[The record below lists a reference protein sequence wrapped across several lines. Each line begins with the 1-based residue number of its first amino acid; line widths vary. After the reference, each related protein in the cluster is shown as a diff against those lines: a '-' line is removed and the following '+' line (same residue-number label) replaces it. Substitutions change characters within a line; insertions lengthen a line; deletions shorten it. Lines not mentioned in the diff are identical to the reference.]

1 MYSTLG
7 IEALAHGINETK
19 SNLVI
24 TSSEQLPK
32 INKILDKIPS
42 LKNLIVFTDK
52 FTEQNLIEFKI
63 TSKSYQNLSV
73 YSLSEIENLG
83 SNSSKIDN
91 FKKPTKNDL
100 AVIMYTS
107 GSTGTPKGVMISHG
121 NILTSS
127 RSLISRLGH
136 VDLGKD
142 KMIAYLPLAHVLEL
156 VCEIVCLVNGISI
169 GYSTPQTI
177 TDISS
182 GIKQGQKGDLRVLSP
197 TMMAAV
203 PIILERLSKAVK
215 DKLSNADWFKQTLFK
230 QAYEQKLRKF
240 KLGVSTRLLDRIL
253 FKPISSAIL
262 GGEIKVILSGGA
274 LLSKEVHE
282 FTQVC
287 LCPAVQAYG
296 LTETSACAT
305 TQMPNQTEN
314 ETVGSVATCS
324 EIRLVDW
331 SEAGYRVTD
340 KPNPR
345 GEILIGGDNIA
356 MGYFNLASDDF
367 KFINGI
373 KYFATGDIGEML
385 PNGNLKIIDRKKDL
399 VKLSGGEYVSLNK
412 IESIIKLLPLVDNI
426 CVIADSKKSYCVGLV
441 CPNLKQLKE
450 LIKKEIPEIEVE
462 DEPNPDKLLANLCFQ
477 LEINKK
483 LVDKL
488 SKEIMNHCVGHGI
501 DRFEIPTKVKF
512 VKEIWLPDTG
522 LVTDSLKLKRKEI
535 EKFYAKEIDLL
546 YN

>member
-1 MYSTLG
+1 LYSTLG
-7 IEALAHGINETK
+7 IEALSHGINETK
-19 SNLVI
+19 SNYVI
-24 TSSEQLPK
+24 TSSEQLTK
-32 INKILDKIPS
+32 IQKILDNIPT
-42 LKNLIVFTDK
+42 LTNLIVFTDK
-52 FTEQNLIEFKI
+52 FTEKNLTEFKQM
-63 TSKSYQNLSV
+63 TKSYQNLSI
-73 YSLSEIENLG
+73 YSLDEIEKLG
-83 SNSSKIDN
+83 FSSPKIEQ
-91 FKKPTKNDL
+91 FKNPTKDDL

-107 GSTGTPKGVMISHG
+107 GSTGIPKGVMISHA

-169 GYSTPQTI
+169 GYSSPQTI

-182 GIKQGQKGDLRVLSP
+182 GIKAGQKGDLRVLKP

-203 PIILERLSKAVK
+203 PIILERLSKAVNE
-215 DKLSNADWFKQTLFK
+215 KLSNTSWFKQTLFK
-230 QAYEQKLRKF
+230 QAYNQKLQKF
-240 KLGVSTRLLDRIL
+240 KCGASTRLLDRIL

-262 GGEIKVILSGGA
+262 GGEIKIILSGGA

-305 TQMPNQTEN
+305 TQMPNQIDN
-314 ETVGSVATCS
+314 ETVGSIATCS
-324 EIRLVDW
+324 EIRLLDW
-331 SEAGYRVTD
+331 PEAGYRNTD

-345 GEILIGGDNIA
+345 GEILIGGDNVA
-356 MGYFNLASDDF
+356 MGYFNLSSDDF
-367 KFINGI
+367 RYINGI

-412 IESIIKLLPLVDNI
+412 IESVIKLLPLVDNI
-426 CVIADSKKSYCVGLV
+426 CAIADSKRSYCVGLV
-441 CPNLKQLKE
+441 CPNLKKLKE
-450 LIKKEIPEIEVE
+450 IIKKDMPEVE
-462 DEPNPDKLLANLCFQ
+462 VDNEPNPDKLLANLCVK
-477 LEINKK
+477 LENNKA
-483 LVDKL
+483 LVGKL
-488 SKEIMNHCVGHGI
+488 SKEFVNHCIGHGI
-501 DRFEIPTKVKF
+501 DRFEIPSKYKF
-512 VKEIWLPDTG
+512 VKEIWLPDSG
-522 LVTDSLKLKRKEI
+522 LVTDSLKLKRREI
-535 EKFYAKEIDLL
+535 EKFYSDDIGVL
-546 YN
+546 YS